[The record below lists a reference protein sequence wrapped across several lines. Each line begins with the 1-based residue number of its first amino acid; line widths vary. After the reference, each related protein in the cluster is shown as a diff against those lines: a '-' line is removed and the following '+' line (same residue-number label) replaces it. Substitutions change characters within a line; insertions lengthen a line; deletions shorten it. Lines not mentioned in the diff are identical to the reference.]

1 MISVRYRQAFRE
13 TLCCCFLRTSTTS
26 RNTVA
31 YTYIKPTNRLKSVDS
46 LSYYQNGIPKRAF
59 DDDDKTI
66 GENNKDNTVKI
77 IEDEAVKIICPS
89 CNYGNSKQFN
99 TDHKKKQIPNMYP
112 SAKLLSIPDM
122 VTNV

>member
-1 MISVRYRQAFRE
+1 MSVRYRQAFRE
-13 TLCCCFLRTSTTS
+13 TIGCCFLRNSTTS

-31 YTYIKPTNRLKSVDS
+31 YTYIKPSNRLKSVDS
-46 LSYYQNGIPKRAF
+46 LSYYQNGIPKRSF

-77 IEDEAVKIICPS
+77 IEDEDVKIICPS

-99 TDHKKKQIPNMYP
+99 TDQEKKKISNMYP
-112 SAKLLSIPDM
+112 SAKLLNIPDM